1 VDSSKIF
8 ESKEETQ
15 IRQEVVC
22 YVEALRFINTFKRFT
37 LSKEDDGG
45 FKIGDDFKYPEEN
58 IPGSS
63 LQTRQNYKLFQIV
76 NKTKNKQK
84 SHNK

>member
-1 VDSSKIF
+1 VDSSKIL

-15 IRQEVVC
+15 VRREVVC

-37 LSKEDDGG
+37 LSKGDDGG
-45 FKIGDDFKYPEEN
+45 FKICDDFKYPEEN
-58 IPGSS
+58 IPGAHSK
-63 LQTRQNYKLFQIV
+63 QGKLFQIV

-84 SHNK
+84 SRNK